1 MKMAKKWGGVAP
13 KVSRDDDG
21 IAVRAPLV
29 CNGAAAGLQRAPR
42 CTMKTAPLQTN
53 GAAMA
58 AKKQHFGPEKAAFRP
73 PKVAQIVILRDNHL
87 SVSRLHLHAQN
98 CDICDRRKVSWKR
111 MAK

>member
-1 MKMAKKWGGVAP
+1 MKIAKKSGRDAP
-13 KVSRDDDG
+13 KSSPDDDG
-21 IAVRAPLV
+21 FTVAAPLV

-58 AKKQHFGPEKAAFRP
+58 TKKQHFGPEKAAFRP
-73 PKVAQIVILRDNHL
+73 PKVAQIAILRDNRL
-87 SVSRLHLHAQN
+87 SVSRLQLHAQN